1 MLSKSECTLVA
12 EFLQGLANSVR
23 VKILCALREG
33 EKSVS
38 EIVRETGEKQS
49 NVSQQLQ
56 ILLHKGYLSRRREE
70 RNVFYA
76 IKKAELFTLMEQIR
90 SLVLAE
96 NQAGGEVE
104 AGSQE
109 AQGLREG

>member
-12 EFLQGLANSVR
+12 EFLQGLANPVR

-33 EKSVS
+33 EKSVG

-76 IKKAELFTLMEQIR
+76 IKKPELFTLMEQIR
-90 SLVLAE
+90 TLVLAE
-96 NQAGGEVE
+96 KGREE
-104 AGSQE
+104 ASS
-109 AQGLREG
+109 REEIIL